1 MHNDDDQIIH
11 IGLSYPAQINY
22 IQLPLKGNP
31 PEFSGAQF
39 APVAVQVTATAE
51 LTSMIVAPRL
61 VATQDGFNLKQTS
74 LSGMKL
80 DCPKLQS
87 TNNGQQ

>member
-1 MHNDDDQIIH
+1 MHNDDDRIIH
-11 IGLSYPAQINY
+11 ISGSNKLAY

-31 PEFSGAQF
+31 PEFSGAYF
-39 APVAVQVTATAE
+39 APVAVQVTATME

-61 VATQDGFNLKQTS
+61 EATQDGFNLKQTS

-80 DCPKLQS
+80 QCRKLQS
-87 TNNGQQ
+87 TNHGQQ